1 MVSFYIDS
9 IFQNDSFKVDG
20 SWNNH
25 EGINFTTYFMKAQK
39 PNHLKTNLQDFEVPS
54 NYFEL
59 GLDHIDKE
67 TVLTLL
73 HYNKSN
79 KLLDSIQ
86 FTKILDKQKGFDP
99 IFGLQYFVNHKII
112 SGNYVM
118 TDDKKVS
125 TKVTFNFEGTVA
137 GLPNAKNFY
146 ITTDFIAGPTPKY
159 DQLILDLSQ
168 KTQQSFILKS
178 QRNYFDL
185 FTNKGDADEE
195 TIEPVKIKYH
205 FVKQ

>member
-1 MVSFYIDS
+1 
-9 IFQNDSFKVDG
+9 
-20 SWNNH
+20 
-25 EGINFTTYFMKAQK
+25 
-39 PNHLKTNLQDFEVPS
+39 
-54 NYFEL
+54 
-59 GLDHIDKE
+59 
-67 TVLTLL
+67 
-73 HYNKSN
+73 
-79 KLLDSIQ
+79 
-86 FTKILDKQKGFDP
+86 
-99 IFGLQYFVNHKII
+99 
-112 SGNYVM
+112 M

-137 GLPNAKNFY
+137 GLPNAKTFY
-146 ITTDFIAGPTPKY
+146 ITADFIAGPTPKY
-159 DQLILDLSQ
+159 DQLILELSQ